1 MAKPLQSV
9 AFRLALG
16 YGALVIGSMI
26 VTSLVLYFGT
36 VGIVGRDIDFKLLT
50 VSQRLTDRFD
60 SNGLEALQQ
69 YMLQLLRDGIDQDTE
84 DYLLV
89 DPERHKIVGN
99 LSPLDVPPSLDQLSA
114 QSVHRD
120 GRRSVSRLLSHQL
133 SNGVVLVVGRDLQ
146 DVNEVKQLVLN
157 ALLVSGGIVTLLA
170 IGGAALFRRKLE
182 RQVAEIRRTAV
193 EIESGDL
200 SRRIPIS
207 NANDEF
213 TRLSIEIN
221 RMLDRIQHLMDGVR
235 DISNAVAHDLRTP
248 LGRIRSI
255 LDAALSPRTTSE
267 QLRTAARSSIHSID
281 ELIVVF
287 DKLLQ
292 IAEAESGTRRHSF
305 QPIALRQI
313 ITDVVELYDAMAEA
327 NGISLV
333 MDADGDPIALGD
345 KHLLTS
351 ATANLVD
358 NALKYAGTAATISI
372 RAIQD
377 RHTVS
382 IVVQDNG
389 PGIPPTE
396 RENVLKRFYRLD
408 RSRSFPGNGLGL
420 AIVTAISHL
429 HSGSLSLEDTGPGL
443 TARIVLPHL
452 DTSTLPNS
460 NVTEKVTTGTLG

>member
-26 VTSLVLYFGT
+26 VTSLVFYFGT
-36 VGIVGRDIDFKLLT
+36 VGIVGRDIDSKLFT

-89 DPERHKIVGN
+89 DPERRKIVGN
-99 LSPLDVPPSLDQLSA
+99 LSPLDVPPSLGQLSD

-120 GRRSVSRLLSHQL
+120 GRRSISRLLSHQL

-146 DVNEVKQLVLN
+146 DVNEVEQLVLH
-157 ALLVSGGIVTLLA
+157 ALLVGGGIVTLLA
-170 IGGAALFRRKLE
+170 IGGAVLFRRKLE

-221 RMLDRIQHLMDGVR
+221 RMLDRIQHLMEGVR

-255 LDAALSPRTTSE
+255 LDAALAPRTTSE
-267 QLRTAARSSIHSID
+267 QLRTAARTSIHSID

-305 QPIALRQI
+305 QPVALREV
-313 ITDVVELYDAMAEA
+313 ITDVIELYDATAEA
-327 NGISLV
+327 NGTALLMEV
-333 MDADGDPIALGD
+333 DGEPTTFGD
-345 KHLLTS
+345 KDLLMS
-351 ATANLVD
+351 AVTNLVD
-358 NALKYAGTAATISI
+358 NALKYAGRTATVSVCAT
-372 RAIQD
+372 QD
-377 RHTVS
+377 RDTVS
-382 IVVQDNG
+382 LVVRDNG
-389 PGIPPTE
+389 PGIPSAE
-396 RENVLKRFYRLD
+396 RDKVVARFYRLD
-408 RSRSFPGNGLGL
+408 RSRSVPGNGLGL
-420 AIVTAISHL
+420 SIVTAIAHQHDGEL
-429 HSGSLSLEDTGPGL
+429 FLEDASPGL
-443 TARIVLPHL
+443 SARIVLPH
-452 DTSTLPNS
+452 PNFP
-460 NVTEKVTTGTLG
+460 NGNLLETVRTEATI

>member
-26 VTSLVLYFGT
+26 VTSLVFYFGT
-36 VGIVGRDIDFKLLT
+36 VGIVGRDIDSKLFT

-89 DPERHKIVGN
+89 DPERRKIVGN
-99 LSPLDVPPSLDQLSA
+99 LSPSDVPPSLGQLSD

-120 GRRSVSRLLSHQL
+120 GRRSISRLLSHQL

-146 DVNEVKQLVLN
+146 DVNEVEQLVLH
-157 ALLVSGGIVTLLA
+157 ALLVGGGIVTLLA
-170 IGGAALFRRKLE
+170 IGGAVLFRRKLE

-255 LDAALSPRTTSE
+255 LDAALAPRTTSE
-267 QLRTAARSSIHSID
+267 QLRTAARTSIHSID

-305 QPIALRQI
+305 QPVALREV
-313 ITDVVELYDAMAEA
+313 ITDVIELYDATAEA
-327 NGISLV
+327 NGTALLMEV
-333 MDADGDPIALGD
+333 DGEPTTFGD
-345 KHLLTS
+345 KDLLMS
-351 ATANLVD
+351 AVTNLVD
-358 NALKYAGTAATISI
+358 NALKYAGRTATVSVCAT
-372 RAIQD
+372 QD
-377 RHTVS
+377 RDTVS
-382 IVVQDNG
+382 LVVRDNG
-389 PGIPPTE
+389 PGIPSAE
-396 RENVLKRFYRLD
+396 RDKVVARFYRLD
-408 RSRSFPGNGLGL
+408 RSRSVPGNGLGL
-420 AIVTAISHL
+420 SIVTAIAHQHDGEL
-429 HSGSLSLEDTGPGL
+429 FLEDASPGL
-443 TARIVLPHL
+443 SARIVLPH
-452 DTSTLPNS
+452 PNFP
-460 NVTEKVTTGTLG
+460 NGNLLETVRTEATI